1 MAGPTVTLQSITGVD
16 VELRIAGPG
25 SRSYAFVIDWHIRG
39 ILALAWFFA
48 MLFLFG
54 GLTRLA
60 AGAPAWSPLALL
72 LVQWSPWLIYF
83 GYHPV
88 LEVAMRGRTPG
99 KRMAGVRIVSRTG
112 DIPGVGALLL
122 RNVFRLIDSLP
133 GLYLVGLGSVMLT
146 KHNVRIGDLAAGTL
160 LVHDSI
166 ESEKSLAHL
175 RVVTGHNHLD
185 PQVTDLA
192 QELLDR
198 WKELDDGAR
207 AELAR
212 TLIRRIDST
221 TDWATTARPPAPA
234 MTDQN
239 QAPQD
244 PAAMAAGEALTEDPL
259 ARQSSEQLRQRL
271 LYLLLAG
278 GKPA

>member
-1 MAGPTVTLQSITGVD
+1 MTGPTVILQSITGVD
-16 VELRIAGPG
+16 VELRVAGPG

-48 MLFLFG
+48 LLLLFG
-54 GLTRLA
+54 GLAQFTLTL
-60 AGAPAWSPLALL
+60 PALSPLALF
-72 LVQWSPWLIYF
+72 LVKWSPWLIYF

-99 KRMAGVRIVSRTG
+99 KRMAGVRIVARTG
-112 DIPGVGALLL
+112 DIPGVGALLI

-160 LVHDSI
+160 LVHDPV
-166 ESEKSLAHL
+166 ESEKSFATLHAA
-175 RVVTGHNHLD
+175 TASSPLD
-185 PQVTDLA
+185 PQLVDLA

-198 WKELDDGAR
+198 WTELDDGAR

-212 TLIRRIDST
+212 TLIRRIEA
-221 TDWATTARPPAPA
+221 ATA
-234 MTDQN
+234 QS
-239 QAPQD
+239 QGPQD
-244 PAAMAAGEALTEDPL
+244 SLAQQDTE
-259 ARQSSEQLRQRL
+259 ELRQRL
-271 LYLLLAG
+271 LHLLSG
-278 GKPA
+278 GRPT